1 MDHNSLDYK
10 ILEVQGELRL
20 LGVALHLLGV
30 DHNQEVVDGV
40 ATPFFEVAGMTMMG
54 VGMLLVDSLRVDYA
68 EEEDNLLDNLNLAD
82 NPVVRLLEACLEKN
96 RFSFVNFWISWLTI
110 SHPRD

>member
-40 ATPFFEVAGMTMMG
+40 ATPFFEAAGMMMMG

-96 RFSFVNFWISWLTI
+96 RFSFVNF
-110 SHPRD
+110 